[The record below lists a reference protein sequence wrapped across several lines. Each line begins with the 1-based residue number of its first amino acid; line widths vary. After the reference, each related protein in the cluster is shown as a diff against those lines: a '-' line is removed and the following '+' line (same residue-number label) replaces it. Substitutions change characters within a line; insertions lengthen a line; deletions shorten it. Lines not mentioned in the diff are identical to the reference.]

1 MSESSAEFP
10 PVSAMTTSTLS
21 ARNGSASGL
30 ISGPSSRMTSP
41 SQSDPVEMIIR
52 GKSSKPSS
60 PVLEHEADDIAA
72 VPTTQSSSLVRSDR
86 QSTSQVWDPINDLV
100 VSAVTETRAH
110 RMHTFFQRT
119 AAPTCVVF
127 GILLVVLLFNEKVDS
142 HFIGRLISFYC
153 ALMTVIMTS
162 LLIYLH
168 LTAYTN
174 PPQQRIIIRILLMI
188 PIYAVDSCMA
198 IWDYRIAP
206 VIGLARDC
214 YESYV
219 IYNFFHLLMSY
230 LGGEEQALAS
240 MVGAKIR
247 HMPPLCCLPPFQLSS
262 RTFRLW
268 KLLLVQYMW
277 MKPVLAVVAILLTP
291 SGAYDEASWS
301 FRNVHVYFVLILNI
315 SVTLAF
321 TTLVYFFMEY
331 KTLLAPHQPI
341 GKFAAV
347 KAVVFLSFW
356 QGVLMGVLVH
366 IGVIQSSREG
376 LWSSDQVSIGLQDF
390 LICIEMLLMCYVHH
404 RVFPETPY
412 VPLHGHQPI
421 QPWIW
426 QHVFS
431 VSDIV
436 DDSVQSVH
444 RIKEAITEEGE
455 VEDAKVQ

>member
-1 MSESSAEFP
+1 MSVHSTEVAP
-10 PVSAMTTSTLS
+10 SAMTTSTLS
-21 ARNGSASGL
+21 ARSASAASQPG
-30 ISGPSSRMTSP
+30 SRLTSP
-41 SQSDPVEMIIR
+41 SQIDPVELLNR
-52 GKSSKPSS
+52 GKLSKSSS
-60 PVLEHEADDIAA
+60 PVLQNEDVDDIIHNQA
-72 VPTTQSSSLVRSDR
+72 SLVHSSDR
-86 QSTSQVWDPINDLV
+86 DTSSQVWDPVSDAVRNQ

-119 AAPTCVVF
+119 AAPTCAVF
-127 GILLVVLLFNEKVDS
+127 GVLLVVLLFNEKVDS
-142 HFIGRLISFYC
+142 HFIGRLISLYC

-162 LLIYLH
+162 LLVYLH

-198 IWDYRIAP
+198 IWDYRVAP

-230 LGGEEQALAS
+230 LGGEEHALAS

-277 MKPVLAVVAILLTP
+277 MKPVLAVIAILLTP

-412 VPLHGHQPI
+412 VPLYGHQPI

-431 VSDIV
+431 ISDIV
-436 DDSVQSVH
+436 DDSFQSVH
-444 RIKEAITEEGE
+444 RIKEVITEESG